1 LLTSTSPALPEDPN
15 PEHPEQSEEDET
27 HPINLEAEEVPLQET
42 QAQPGPIDQKT
53 VQWLIDQLNYLGELV
68 QVIHDEKIPAD
79 CTSKNRKLKPC
90 YL

>member
-1 LLTSTSPALPEDPN
+1 MLTSTSPALPEEPN

-79 CTSKNRKLKPC
+79 CTSKNWK
-90 YL
+90 